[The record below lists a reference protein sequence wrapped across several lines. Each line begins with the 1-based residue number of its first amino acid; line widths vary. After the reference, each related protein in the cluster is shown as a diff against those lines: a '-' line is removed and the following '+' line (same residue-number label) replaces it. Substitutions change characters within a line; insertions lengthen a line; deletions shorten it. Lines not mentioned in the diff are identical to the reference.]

1 MSLLQFAQQL
11 VFKSLQI
18 HALLFVVAYLF
29 GHLLRLHVNILSSI
43 LALLLNEFILLRQ
56 TILLLLANLLL
67 TELSLIVIL
76 LAHAIQVVFHLFFLP
91 SHFLNSCHL
100 LISEVSVAEQ
110 DLLLLFFLSL
120 ASVFS
125 ILFFFLLPSLLL
137 APSKQNFVVV
147 LILQILQLPCLF
159 PCLINLLDGPEFFVL
174 KHPYAIAQ
182 LLNVS
187 LEL

>member
-1 MSLLQFAQQL
+1 MSLLQFAEQF
-11 VFKSLQI
+11 VFKSLQV
-18 HALLFVVAYLF
+18 HALLLVVAYFF
-29 GHLLRLHVNILSSI
+29 GHFLRLHVHILSRI
-43 LALLLNEFILLRQ
+43 LTLLLNEIVLFCK
-56 TILLLLANLLL
+56 TILLLLPNLLL
-67 TELSLIVIL
+67 AELCLIVIL
-76 LAHAIQVVFHLFFLP
+76 LAHAVQVMFHLFFLP
-91 SHFLNSCHL
+91 SHFFNCCHL

-120 ASVFS
+120 ASVLS
-125 ILFFFLLPSLLL
+125 ILFFLLLPGLLL
-137 APSKQNFVVV
+137 APPNQNFVVV
-147 LILQILQLPCLF
+147 LILQILQLPCFL